1 MKYES
6 NRGKA
11 EQYIEAQLKKKMLAI
26 AHDYER
32 ILDDEFRAPKDGRVY
47 GKAKAVKRFGKRK
60 AKLDQLNEVFAG
72 TDKEVTGAAAQKF
85 MSSAGRGVHIASAPG
100 EAPAIWF
107 AHLRKGVM
115 HVIDLAGELMP
126 RLRIGVS
133 VESGRGGPQG
143 STGRSIADDLEF
155 GTSRI
160 APRPAWRPALQALI
174 AKMKA

>member
-32 ILDDEFRAPKDGRVY
+32 ILDDEFRAPKHGRIY
-47 GKAKAVKRFGKRK
+47 GAEEQVKFS
-60 AKLDQLNEVFAG
+60 AG
-72 TDKEVTGAAAQKF
+72 DKEVAFTANKGKRLGK
-85 MSSAGRGVHIASAPG
+85 GRKGSGVHQASAPG

-115 HVIDLAGELMP
+115 HVIDMAAELMP

-160 APRPAWRPALQALI
+160 DPRPAWRPALQALI